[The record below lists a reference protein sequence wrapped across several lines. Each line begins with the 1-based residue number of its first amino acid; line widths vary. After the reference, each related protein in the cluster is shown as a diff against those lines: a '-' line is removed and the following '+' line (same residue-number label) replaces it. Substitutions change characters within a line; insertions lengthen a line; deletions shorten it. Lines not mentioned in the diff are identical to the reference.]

1 VTGASFA
8 VDFGSGA
15 VPVPAL
21 DPRGLVLLMLAMLLA
36 GMVFVRQR

>member
-1 VTGASFA
+1 
-8 VDFGSGA
+8 